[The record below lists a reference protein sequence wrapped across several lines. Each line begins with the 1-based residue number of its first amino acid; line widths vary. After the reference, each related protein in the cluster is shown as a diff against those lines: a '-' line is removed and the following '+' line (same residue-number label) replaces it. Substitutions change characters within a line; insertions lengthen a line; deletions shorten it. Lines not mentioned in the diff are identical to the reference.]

1 MKIGLIYQRN
11 CLEEQRREVIFVDSE
26 KEIYDY
32 VRDKGYYSFEYCII
46 DNGIEQILNEVLEE
60 LEENEII
67 FVKGIDSKFLYEAL
81 GYEVYNDL
89 RKYIKPRIYG
99 WNFACYEMKDVD
111 KFLKKYFNKN
121 KKRYS
126 EIFNKIKEKEIDI

>member
-46 DNGIEQILNEVLEE
+46 DNGIEQILNEVMNEIDLESMNGSCF
-60 LEENEII
+60 LSKDKKIRYYVLQGKIQMYENEEG
-67 FVKGIDSKFLYEAL
+67 FKYLGEHKGDLNELYNM
-81 GYEVYNDL
+81 G
-89 RKYIKPRIYG
+89 
-99 WNFACYEMKDVD
+99 
-111 KFLKKYFNKN
+111 
-121 KKRYS
+121 
-126 EIFNKIKEKEIDI
+126 